1 MGELGG
7 SLPAALREG
16 EVPAGRLLKVY
27 LNRHYSDPFKPAKF
41 VNLVRRGTSKFKEP
55 PLVAELHLNQ
65 DGPCQEE
72 DGDGDG
78 DGDGGATAGQRE
90 EGRGMQV
97 TT

>member
-1 MGELGG
+1 M
-7 SLPAALREG
+7 
-16 EVPAGRLLKVY
+16 Y
-27 LNRHYSDPFKPAKF
+27 LNRHYSDHFKPAKF
-41 VNLVRRGTSKFKEP
+41 VNLVRRGPSKFKEP
-55 PLVAELHLNQ
+55 PLLQIAPNQ

-78 DGDGGATAGQRE
+78 DGGATAGQSE